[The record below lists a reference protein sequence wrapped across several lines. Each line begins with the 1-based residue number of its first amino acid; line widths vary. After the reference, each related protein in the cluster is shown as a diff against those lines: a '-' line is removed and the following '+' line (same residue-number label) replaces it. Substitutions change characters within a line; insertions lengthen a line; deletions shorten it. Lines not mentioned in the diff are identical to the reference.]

1 VDSDEAL
8 VARSTRKPA
17 AFEPLV
23 DRHSA
28 ALHAYLVRRCG
39 RAAEDLLAEVWLAAF
54 AQRAGYDPGLGSVRG
69 WLFGIAR
76 NHVLAHW
83 RREASRASAAAEYA
97 TVDGGDRGGDGGAGW
112 EAADARLDAAA
123 LLPAMLTALREL
135 PEPER
140 ELLLLTAWEQLTPA
154 EAARVAGI
162 PAGTARSRLHR
173 ARARMRQL
181 LGGRAGGSGQGRQGR
196 RGRDRPPL
204 PDPPSRPISDAVT
217 NPGACA

>member
-1 VDSDEAL
+1 MDSDEAL
-8 VARSTRKPA
+8 VTRSKRRPA

-23 DRHSA
+23 DRHSV

-97 TVDGGDRGGDGGAGW
+97 TVDGGDRGDGGAGW

-181 LGGRAGGSGQGRQGR
+181 LG
-196 RGRDRPPL
+196 RGRPDGPGHGRTHPL
-204 PDPPSRPISDAVT
+204 PTDPSHPLADSTPVT
-217 NPGACA
+217 SPGACA